1 MKMMEG
7 DWARAWANRSLTR
20 AGPTPTNI
28 SMKSE
33 PAIDRKGTFASPA
46 VALAAH
52 STLLSQ
58 TCHAT
63 VSQKQSAHHPA
74 KWRPMRRQVLYRSP
88 LQSYPGGGAVHT
100 LTAKLTSPAAPD
112 WPDK

>member
-33 PAIDRKGTFASPA
+33 PAMDRKGTFASPA

-52 STLLSQ
+52 SMTPSQ
-58 TCHAT
+58 TCHGR
-63 VSQKQSAHHPA
+63 VSQRQPAHHFA
-74 KWRPMRRQVLYRSP
+74 MWRLARRQVLQKVPIVLLLMRWCCTYSIGQAILSSTP
-88 LQSYPGGGAVHT
+88 C
-100 LTAKLTSPAAPD
+100 
-112 WPDK
+112 

>member
-7 DWARAWANRSLTR
+7 DWARAWAKRSLTR

-52 STLLSQ
+52 SMMPSHTCLATAHGMQSLSI
-58 TCHAT
+58 
-63 VSQKQSAHHPA
+63 
-74 KWRPMRRQVLYRSP
+74 
-88 LQSYPGGGAVHT
+88 LQARGPQGGKCCTRNHCRFKT
-100 LTAKLTSPAAPD
+100 
-112 WPDK
+112 